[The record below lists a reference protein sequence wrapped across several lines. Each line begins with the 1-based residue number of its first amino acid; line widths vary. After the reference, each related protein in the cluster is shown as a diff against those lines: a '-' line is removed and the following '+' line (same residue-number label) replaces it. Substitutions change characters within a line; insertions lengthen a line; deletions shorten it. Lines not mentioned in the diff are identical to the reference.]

1 MKKILISACM
11 LGQNV
16 RYDGSHNNIMGQHPA
31 LHRWHQEG
39 RLIPICPEAA
49 GGLPTPRPPA
59 EMQSHFPI
67 LVTTCDGTDVTP
79 EFLLGA
85 ELALEQAQQHD
96 VCCALMKARSPSC
109 GNDQVYGGSFDGTL
123 VPGSG
128 AAAAELIRAGI
139 PVFNENQ
146 LEQLVLFVEELE
158 HPERTLA
165 CLEA

>member
-11 LGQNV
+11 HGARV
-16 RYDGSHNNIMGQHPA
+16 RYDGRHNSIMEHPA
-31 LHRWHQEG
+31 VARWQAEG
-39 RLIPICPEAA
+39 RLVPICPEVA

-59 EMQSHFPI
+59 EAQSHFPI
-67 LVTTCDGTDVTP
+67 LITTAEGEDVTP
-79 EFLLGA
+79 QFLLGA
-85 ELALEQAQQHD
+85 EIALETAQEHE

-109 GNDQVYGGSFDGTL
+109 GNNQVYNGSFDGTL

-146 LEQLVLFVEELE
+146 LDQLINFVDELE
-158 HPERTLA
+158 HPERILA
-165 CLEA
+165 CL

>member
-11 LGQNV
+11 FGQNV
-16 RYDGSHNNIMGQHPA
+16 RYDGNHNNIMEQHPA
-31 LHRWHQEG
+31 LARWLDEG

-67 LVTTCDGTDVTP
+67 LVTTCDGDDVTP

-85 ELALEQAQQHD
+85 EQTLEQAQQSD
-96 VCCALMKARSPSC
+96 VCCALMKSRSPSC
-109 GNDQVYGGSFDGTL
+109 GNDQVYSGKFDGSL

-146 LEQLVLFVEELE
+146 LEQLVQFIEDQE
-158 HPERTLA
+158 HPERTVA
-165 CLEA
+165 CL